1 MSVET
6 PQRKTTHV
14 SLGRVLVVAVAL
26 LLLAGVYWM
35 FIALR
40 RAYRTHTVCGQ
51 NVEYIQMALAMYTSE
66 WGSFPDPDHWVDQL
80 RAQNPRSTDVRTF
93 KCPEDPS
100 GARSSYGMNRYLAG
114 IDPEDILNEDHLVSV
129 YETQHPG
136 NNPSGGPK
144 DVASPPRHYSSE
156 ESGGYWLYK
165 GNNYGYA
172 CGMLFGGAVDLPR
185 RPTFE
190 AELRSESP

>member
-1 MSVET
+1 MSIET
-6 PQRKTTHV
+6 PQRKTTHI
-14 SLGRVLVVAVAL
+14 SLGGVLAVIVAL
-26 LLLAGVYWM
+26 LLLVGLYWM

-40 RAYRTHTVCGQ
+40 RGYRTHTVCGQ

-66 WGSFPDPDHWVDQL
+66 WGSFPDADRWVDQL
-80 RAQNPRSTDVRTF
+80 LAWEPSHTPAWVF

-100 GARSSYGMNRYLAG
+100 DARSSYGMNRSLAG
-114 IDPEDILNEDHLVSV
+114 IDPADILNADHLVSV

-136 NNPSGGPK
+136 DNPSGGPE

-156 ESGGYWLYK
+156 ATGGYWLYK

-190 AELRSESP
+190 PELASESE